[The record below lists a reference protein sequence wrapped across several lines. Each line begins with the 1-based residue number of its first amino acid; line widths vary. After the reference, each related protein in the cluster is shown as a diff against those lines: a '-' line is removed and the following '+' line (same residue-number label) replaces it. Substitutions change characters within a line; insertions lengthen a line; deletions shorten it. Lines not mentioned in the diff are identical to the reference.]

1 MTELHALGGA
11 VAVPRGLLT
20 NPWGV
25 FAQDGAVEALRHA
38 LRSGNLSHAYLV
50 SGPDGI
56 GKRTLAYRLAQ
67 TLVSPSADDPTVPDL
82 TTRAA
87 RQIESD
93 DLPDIE
99 RIALGGVCDETSHDH
114 AKDNSTR
121 IRICQVR
128 RMERVA
134 SLAPYASPRRI
145 FIVDT
150 ADQLQV
156 DAAHALL
163 KTLEEPPANVLLLLL
178 ATDPDALLPTIRSRC
193 QELPLHP
200 ASHAALAEVLA
211 EDPEVIDPMG
221 LARLARGRYGL
232 ARRLL
237 ADPTLSVMRESVI
250 AEAQRLARSSR
261 NERFDYAERLA
272 QGWRQDRENVVRT
285 IDLWRDW
292 WRDVLVAASRADTEV
307 SPEAAAEGASCPPID
322 ALRALRAIE
331 TARDHLLANTNPQLA
346 LEVMMLDLP
355 VLPGPAPTGRETRE
369 PAIAD

>member
-1 MTELHALGGA
+1 MLEAGPGPDSRA
-11 VAVPRGLLT
+11 VGPVSGT

-25 FAQDGAVEALRHA
+25 FGQDGAVEALRHA
-38 LRSGNLSHAYLV
+38 LASGNLSHAYLI

-67 TLVSPSADDPTVPDL
+67 TLVSPSADDATVPDL
-82 TTRAA
+82 STRAA
-87 RQIESD
+87 RQLETD
-93 DLPDIE
+93 ELPDIE
-99 RIALGGVCDETSHDH
+99 RIALGGICDESSHDH

-150 ADQLQV
+150 ADQLQI
-156 DAAHALL
+156 DAAHAIL
-163 KTLEEPPANVLLLLL
+163 KTLGEPPANVLLLLL

-200 ASHAALAEVLA
+200 SSHAALAEALAADPSVL
-211 EDPEVIDPMG
+211 DPAG
-221 LARLARGRYGL
+221 LARIARGRYGL
-232 ARRLL
+232 AQRLL
-237 ADPTLSVMRESVI
+237 LDPALSVMHESVVT
-250 AEAQRLARSSR
+250 EAQRLARASR

-272 QGWRQDRENVVRT
+272 QAWRQERETVLQT

-292 WRDVLVAASRADTEV
+292 WRDVLVASSHAEADV
-307 SPEAAAEGASCPPID
+307 SPEAVAEGAVCAPID
-322 ALRALRAIE
+322 ALRAVRAVE
-331 TARDHLLANTNPQLA
+331 QARDHLLANTNPQLA

-355 VLPGPAPTGRETRE
+355 VLSGPAPTGRETRE
-369 PAIAD
+369 PVVTG